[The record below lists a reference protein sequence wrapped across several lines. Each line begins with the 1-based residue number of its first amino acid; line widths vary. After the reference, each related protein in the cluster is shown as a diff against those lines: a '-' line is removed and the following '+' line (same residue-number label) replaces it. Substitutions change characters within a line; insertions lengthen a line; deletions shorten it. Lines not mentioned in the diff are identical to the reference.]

1 MRSSV
6 NTAGLYAACLPDN
19 SAVSSIYNC
28 PAVDDS
34 LFDSNSELKRI
45 AGDQLHV
52 ASAPIVDMLGDKLA
66 GTLEDPVYL
75 DLDGRNCSHPNPSQS
90 CPLKSTGFF
99 LRSNPA
105 SDSTPGSIRFV
116 VKLEQNR
123 NAPATKGASPLR
135 TQYLSIDVGSEWQQS
150 EAFCPQGSIKLGY
163 LGNGQPN
170 CVNPTAKKCDAGTIY
185 LGVDNSANPIC
196 KTPPTTCASGGVI
209 IDTASNDLVCSSATP
224 CSGQG
229 EIFMGYYS
237 GTGNAICSKLDVS
250 CPDGQ
255 VQVGIENGLTG
266 APTAV
271 CKQLPSCQ
279 DSQKLSY
286 DGSQFVCQSA
296 SVASTCADGEVVVGI
311 NTDGSAQCQAAQ
323 RGLASTNLSCP
334 DGQYVS
340 GLQSDGAVICRNLVS
355 TSSTNSVST
364 TNWEEIP
371 LADTGDVN
379 PECEYRAKVRVN
391 TQAAINFMNA
401 AISWRQSIAVS
412 NKFIGLSYV
421 NDSSGAGVIQ
431 GIPVENKRL
440 IGMRGATGG
449 FVPYGS
455 GAEILALQKR
465 CSINAV
471 QAAPSAVGAT
481 CGSDG
486 MGLVMYESTE
496 YGLSRKARCCYISNG
511 GAVSGGYHDGVVR
524 HIRCDA
530 L

>member
-1 MRSSV
+1 MFCRKRPKGFAVAEIVIALALVSMAALIVAGLGQQVLNLSKSSRQTAATIELRTKTNSISRNLDSWLAKMRSSV
-6 NTAGLYAACLPDN
+6 NTSGLYAACLPDN

-52 ASAPIVDMLGDKLA
+52 ASAPMVDLLGEKLA
-66 GTLEDPVYL
+66 GTTEEPVYL
-75 DLDGRNCSHPNPSQS
+75 DFDGRNCSHPNPAQT

-105 SDSTPGSIRFV
+105 SDATPGSIRFV

-123 NAPATKGASPLR
+123 NAPANNGSSPLR
-135 TQYLSIDVGSEWQQS
+135 TQYLTVDVGSEWQQS
-150 EAFCPQGSIKLGY
+150 EAFCPQGSLKLGY
-163 LGNGQPN
+163 LGNGKPN
-170 CVNPTAKKCDAGTIY
+170 CVSPTAKKCDAGTIY

-196 KTPPTTCASGGVI
+196 KTPPATCASGGVI

-237 GTGNAICSKLDVS
+237 GTGNAICSSLNVS

-271 CKQLPSCQ
+271 CKQLPSCE

-311 NTDGSAQCQAAQ
+311 NTDGSAQCQAAE

-340 GLQSDGAVICRNLVS
+340 GLQNDGTVVCKSLPPS
-355 TSSTNSVST
+355 
-364 TNWEEIP
+364 
-371 LADTGDVN
+371 
-379 PECEYRAKVRVN
+379 
-391 TQAAINFMNA
+391 
-401 AISWRQSIAVS
+401 
-412 NKFIGLSYV
+412 
-421 NDSSGAGVIQ
+421 
-431 GIPVENKRL
+431 
-440 IGMRGATGG
+440 
-449 FVPYGS
+449 
-455 GAEILALQKR
+455 
-465 CSINAV
+465 
-471 QAAPSAVGAT
+471 APSASSGYTGPLWKCT
-481 CGSDG
+481 CGGYINMVTTSNLIYGETCVFGNGGTANNVQYSSWSCTQLQNGTAATAQD
-486 MGLVMYESTE
+486 E
-496 YGLSRKARCCYISNG
+496 YDTSCGYSVETTPYTWGCCRTKVKTGETDCKWTNTGLS
-511 GAVSGGYHDGVVR
+511 
-524 HIRCDA
+524 
-530 L
+530 